1 MSNELVGR
9 RHGDQVVHLGTRDGT
24 PIRWGRSFAR
34 IAPREGVAPR
44 CFEQG
49 RCPFLEIDPFLH

>member
-24 PIRWGRSFAR
+24 PMRLETQFCMGRTA
-34 IAPREGVAPR
+34 
-44 CFEQG
+44 
-49 RCPFLEIDPFLH
+49 